1 MTTPSSTPPAGDDR
15 NLVAVDEK
23 YVAITFED
31 RLQQFWKKNRS
42 LVVGLCTAV
51 VIVIL
56 AKGAWDYMAR
66 QKELEIEK
74 AYATAGTTEQLKAF
88 AAAHA
93 DHSLAGISH
102 LRIADD
108 AYAAGKS
115 ADALAG
121 YEKAAA
127 VLKDSP
133 LAARAQ
139 MGKALAKIQSGKTGE
154 GAADLKQLAADSNQF
169 KAVRSEAAYHLA
181 SLAADAGDG
190 AEVQKLSDQ
199 LMQIDPSS
207 PWTQRGLML
216 RASMPVAKAAAA
228 APEKKDAGSSS
239 LQIKLPGK

>member
-31 RLQQFWKKNRS
+31 RLHQFWKKNS
-42 LVVGLCTAV
+42 SIVVGLCVAV
-51 VIVIL
+51 LLVIL
-56 AKGAWDYMAR
+56 AKGAWEYMAR

-74 AYATAGTTEQLKAF
+74 AYAAAATPEQIKSF

-93 DHSLAGISH
+93 DHSLAGIAY

-108 AYAAGKS
+108 AYTAGKS

-121 YEKAAA
+121 YEKAIV

-139 MGKALAKIQSGKTGE
+139 MGKALAKIQSGKASD
-154 GAADLKQLAADSNQF
+154 GAADLKQLAADANQF

-181 SLAADAGDG
+181 SLAAQAGDS

-199 LMQIDPSS
+199 LMQIEPSS
-207 PWTQRGLML
+207 PWTQRALML
-216 RASMPVAKAAAA
+216 RASLPVSKAVGSE
-228 APEKKDAGSSS
+228 PETKSPGASGV
-239 LQIKLPGK
+239 QIKIPGK